1 LTAIGPPALN
11 AVLVTLILP
20 NVFSLVAGLRGSVEL
35 FAAGGCDGVVVDF
48 LVFDFVVVVEACEDF
63 DLGGLAAVEVVAGV
77 AGVVGVVAV
86 VAAVVAA
93 ATLADLP
100 PEPSPQPVIATTAQ
114 MHAATPASDTGCRP
128 PLVPNRCCPPNL
140 RPIAIL
146 LPETPSDIQKVG
158 TIQV

>member
-1 LTAIGPPALN
+1 VYLTAIGPPALN

-48 LVFDFVVVVEACEDF
+48 VVVDFVVVVEACEDF

-77 AGVVGVVAV
+77 VGAVAV

-114 MHAATPASDTGCRP
+114 MHAATPASDTECRP